1 MRRIND
7 DTDKREKEIWEEDVE
22 NKEESSSE
30 SEAEVDS
37 AAIDFSE
44 KTTGESVLNIYLKDI
59 SQNPL
64 LSDEE
69 VKELA
74 ERIAA
79 GDKEAKKKLIE
90 GNYRLVV
97 SIAKHYKGLGHD
109 LMDLI
114 QDGNSGLMKAVEKY
128 DHTKGFKFSTYATWW
143 IKEAIK
149 KTLSSGKKSYWKLIE
164 IDAAREQF
172 LQTHNRMPSI
182 EELAKETNYS
192 ERTIQNLLKLEEE
205 KQSMIRLDRP
215 VSDDENKETT
225 LGDNVQA
232 QGRSVED
239 SVVENLRLRELDAQV
254 EALEDTEK
262 NRGLK
267 AVWKYMQK
275 VYEAA
280 AEEEELE
287 ILENNIKKKLDMTDK
302 DFQNAKIRLVRMIDL
317 NADTPMKKR
326 EEKLYKL
333 LLEEKDRL
341 GENPSG
347 ETDYLDE
354 LPGKYEWIF
363 ADMEVD
369 DLDFEIE
376 AFKDSKEE
384 ADFFEAVSKIRS
396 TPPYKSI
403 IRYLLAHYNIIISG
417 ENEERIWEVLSEIP
431 EISVKEI
438 KKKESELVPASL
450 REKLGNED
458 CEGVGFSKEE
468 CKNFIILI
476 LKYLKEDYEICGIK
490 VKNWTKYLKDLLNEL
505 EGDKPSSESKNMSSL
520 NEMALATDMDI
531 HTYYNFRKKLL
542 KRREKD
548 YLDKE
553 FIYMYLTLKYARSC
567 DMLNYKEAYDKLV
580 ELYDEISVTEAE
592 VKAGTGNDVE
602 GSIII
607 GEKYLK
613 KMEMFNDLKDKY
625 KRKLFKEAIPEL
637 TDMFKHI
644 EILKQ
649 KGILRSDEK
658 ILNQEWNKLE
668 QNMETENRTEIL
680 QYLYGKKS
688 TSKKDVVLGREHENY
703 FIDSVEFAHT
713 YIEDNTFSQFTSKG
727 ERNKRN
733 IILTLVFLNLTFD
746 LKAAGCLDYDE
757 RVDYLEERVME
768 SMMPCGFRIL
778 HSGSAYDTYLKFLLA
793 CPDPMELF
801 RYVWR
806 KKRVA
811 EEE

>member
-1 MRRIND
+1 MRRIKD
-7 DTDKREKEIWEEDVE
+7 DTDEREKEIWEPEV
-22 NKEESSSE
+22 
-30 SEAEVDS
+30 EVD
-37 AAIDFSE
+37 ATAIDFSE
-44 KTTGESVLNIYLKDI
+44 EITGESVLNMYLKDI
-59 SQNPL
+59 GKKPL

-74 ERIAA
+74 ERIAD
-79 GDKEAKKKLIE
+79 GDEEAKQKLIE

-114 QDGNSGLMKAVEKY
+114 QDGNSGLMKAAERY

-149 KTLSSGKKSYWKLIE
+149 KTLSSGKKSYWKLVE
-164 IDAAREQF
+164 IDAVREHF
-172 LQTHNRMPSI
+172 LKTYNRMPSM

-192 ERTIQNLLKLEEE
+192 ERTIQNLFKLEEE
-205 KQSMIRLDRP
+205 KQSMIRLDKP
-215 VSDDENKETT
+215 VADDEDKEMT
-225 LGDNVQA
+225 LGDNVRA

-239 SVVENLRLRELDAQV
+239 SVVEELRLKEWNTQV
-254 EALEDTEK
+254 EGLEDTEK

-267 AVWKYMQK
+267 AVWMYMQK
-275 VYEAA
+275 VH
-280 AEEEELE
+280 EEESEEDELE
-287 ILENNIKKKLDMTDK
+287 RLEDNIKKKFNMTDK
-302 DFQNAKIRLVRMIDL
+302 DFQNAKIRLARMIDS
-317 NADTPMKKR
+317 NAGTPMTKR

-333 LLEEKDRL
+333 LVEEKDRL

-354 LPGKYEWIF
+354 LPEKYEWIF

-376 AFKDSKEE
+376 TFIDSQEE
-384 ADFFEAVSKIRS
+384 TDFFEAVSKIRS
-396 TPPYKSI
+396 TPPYKCI
-403 IRYLLAHYNIIISG
+403 IRYLLAHYNIIIS
-417 ENEERIWEVLSEIP
+417 EKNEDRIWEVLSEIP

-438 KKKESELVPASL
+438 KKKESELVSPAL
-450 REKLGNED
+450 RKKLENED
-458 CEGVGFSKEE
+458 CEDVIFSKEE
-468 CKNFIILI
+468 CKIFITLI
-476 LKYLKEDYEICGIK
+476 LKYLKEDYEICGIT
-490 VKNWTKYLKDLLNEL
+490 VKNWTKYFKDLLNEL
-505 EGDKPSSESKNMSSL
+505 EGDKPSSESKNVTSL

-531 HTYYNFRKKLL
+531 NTYYNFRKKLL

-580 ELYDEISVTEAE
+580 EFYDEISVTEAE
-592 VKAGTGNDVE
+592 VNAGTMNDIE

-607 GEKYLK
+607 GEKYLQ
-613 KMEMFNDLKDKY
+613 KMEMFNDLKGKY
-625 KRKLFKEAIPEL
+625 KMKLFKEAIPEL
-637 TDMFKHI
+637 ADMFKHI

-658 ILNQEWNKLE
+658 ILNQEWNNLE

-680 QYLYGKKS
+680 QYLYGEKS
-688 TSKKDVVLGREHENY
+688 KGKKDIALGKEYKNY

-746 LKAAGCLDYDE
+746 LKAAGCLDYAE
-757 RVDYLEERVME
+757 RVDYFEERVME
-768 SMMPCGFRIL
+768 SMAPCGFRIL

-806 KKRVA
+806 KKRNA
-811 EEE
+811 EEA